1 MNQKLTKAE
10 RINSKLTIENI
21 FRKGQSVFSH
31 PYKLVFVDRIN
42 DDDSPLVEI
51 LISVSKKR
59 FKKAV
64 DRNAIKRLIRESYR
78 TNKQILWNFCEQN
91 NTKLSIVIVYVGNDI
106 SNSKNHN
113 NTMIKVIDKMLLKL
127 NSSMSL

>member
-31 PYKLVFVDRIN
+31 PYKLVCVEN
-42 DDDSPLVEI
+42 SNNDDSPLVEI
-51 LISVSKKR
+51 LISVGKKR

-78 TNKQILWNFCEQN
+78 TNKHLLWDFCEKN
-91 NTKLSIVIVYVGNDI
+91 NTKLSITLVYVGNVI
-106 SNSKNHN
+106 GNIENHN
-113 NTMIKVIDKMLLKL
+113 KTMIKVMDKMLVKL
-127 NSSMSL
+127 NSTKSL